1 LFDVEEREEAV
12 AEANSK
18 YQAVSDRPTE
28 LNRSVSEFDR
38 KKHETR
44 YLCEQSC

>member
-1 LFDVEEREEAV
+1 
-12 AEANSK
+12 
-18 YQAVSDRPTE
+18 

-44 YLCEQSC
+44 YLCEQSCWFVGKLWLDFLQELHGRWFG